1 MICQGKRNRKD
12 RLICENTELG
22 RSRKWLLLKGASL
35 EGEALDPKIEEYRK
49 QGLNKNSTLEMIRR
63 YTQALGF
70 EDVWLRG
77 ML

>member
-1 MICQGKRNRKD
+1 MPRKTKQ
-12 RLICENTELG
+12 E
-22 RSRKWLLLKGASL
+22 RSAYMREYRARQVEEVASL